1 MARFD
6 PIRPRNPDPFM
17 PGGGGGGGRNLP
29 FPDPDHMRP
38 MNFHDDDMYM

>member
-17 PGGGGGGGRNLP
+17 PGSFMPPN
-29 FPDPDHMRP
+29 PDHMRP
-38 MNFHDDDMYM
+38 PNFEDDMYM